1 MGILFMM
8 VIASMLPYADIGR
21 NVHQE
26 NKPHFINLKT
36 IINHPNRINLPSPHP
51 QWRLFSLFLI
61 HIFATG
67 SAVRVDLFYWD
78 WLYSKILKSLTPAP
92 KASLINLGYRLLM
105 SNMLKLKRKRPITTS
120 QNHSDD
126 QNTQL

>member
-1 MGILFMM
+1 MIKLGTDSKNQK
-8 VIASMLPYADIGR
+8 VKS
-21 NVHQE
+21 
-26 NKPHFINLKT
+26 
-36 IINHPNRINLPSPHP
+36 
-51 QWRLFSLFLI
+51 
-61 HIFATG
+61 HIE
-67 SAVRVDLFYWD
+67 
-78 WLYSKILKSLTPAP
+78 AP

>member
-1 MGILFMM
+1 MM
-8 VIASMLPYADIGR
+8 VIASMLSYAEIGR
-21 NVHQE
+21 NDHQE
-26 NKPHFINLKT
+26 NAPHFINLKT
-36 IINHPNRINLPSPHP
+36 MI
-51 QWRLFSLFLI
+51 
-61 HIFATG
+61 
-67 SAVRVDLFYWD
+67 
-78 WLYSKILKSLTPAP
+78 YSKILKSLTPAP